1 MASAGVDGSEP
12 VEDPDVGFQ
21 TVMSPTTEEQTGD
34 GVPDVSSLAYT
45 YVFSTTDVVKLRSAN
60 LGWVSSGIDLL
71 RMEGRAVFKNKKTSN
86 TISERNQPAGP
97 KLSDGLTLY
106 Y

>member
-1 MASAGVDGSEP
+1 MYVLRLRVLMASPSEDGSES

-60 LGWVSSGIDLL
+60 LGWVPVC
-71 RMEGRAVFKNKKTSN
+71 RRHT
-86 TISERNQPAGP
+86 
-97 KLSDGLTLY
+97 
-106 Y
+106 